1 MSRYTGPKCRKCRQ
15 YGMVLCGKPAN
26 KCGWERRK
34 SPPGDRSVLSQRRRP
49 SEYAM
54 QLKEKQKA
62 RFMYGIVE
70 KQFRN
75 YYKTAIRKPGISGD
89 NLLTLLELRLDNVIF
104 RLGFS
109 DTRQQARQI
118 ITHGHITVNEKKVHS
133 PSYQIKIGDKIG
145 WQEKTK
151 KTKLLNIIKAESGK
165 NAIVPSW
172 LKVDT
177 TSNTGEAVSSPSA
190 DDFDPNIDRMQ
201 IVEYYSR

>member
-1 MSRYTGPKCRKCRQ
+1 
-15 YGMVLCGKPAN
+15 MVLCGKPAN
-26 KCGWERRK
+26 KCAWERRK

-49 SEYAM
+49 SEYAI

-75 YYKTAIRKPGISGD
+75 YYKTAVRKPGISGD
-89 NLLTLLELRLDNVIF
+89 NLMSLLELRLDNVIY
-104 RLGFS
+104 RLGFA
-109 DTRQQARQI
+109 DTRQQARQVI
-118 ITHGHITVNEKKVHS
+118 SHGHISVNEKKVNS
-133 PSYQIKIGDKIG
+133 PSYQIKTGDKIT

-151 KTKLLNIIKAESGK
+151 KTNLLNIIKSESGK
-165 NAIVPSW
+165 NAIIPNW

-177 TSNTGEAVSSPSA
+177 TSNTGEAISTPSS

>member
-1 MSRYTGPKCRKCRQ
+1 
-15 YGMVLCGKPAN
+15 
-26 KCGWERRK
+26 
-34 SPPGDRSVLSQRRRP
+34 
-49 SEYAM
+49 
-54 QLKEKQKA
+54 
-62 RFMYGIVE
+62 MYGIVE

-89 NLLTLLELRLDNVIF
+89 NLLTLLELRLDNVIY

-118 ITHGHITVNEKKVHS
+118 ITHGHISVNEKKVHS

-151 KTKLLNIIKAESGK
+151 KTNLLNIIKAESGK
-165 NAIVPSW
+165 NAIVPNW